1 MPKWSRPYA
10 PKFYLHWQNFRAYGR
25 PKAGLG
31 IRKKE
36 KRKEKKKG
44 RKREGEVN
52 EYKNNSPFARHC
64 VHSCIDCRPKALT
77 TPHSSSEALFAEAVG
92 RSPSMLSSAR
102 VRYYK
107 VFSTGRASYWLA
119 CSSLQERI
127 TSGLCGSH
135 TNLQRSLLSC
145 VGGSCGLGW
154 KFDLFERHIAIAL
167 KIRIPVLF
175 CLVLVALLL
184 LRLPHHTFLCSVMA
198 SAGCYLWTAV
208 LSWRW
213 CAQFSPPPV
222 PWFREAQL
230 FL

>member
-1 MPKWSRPYA
+1 MLPPNR
-10 PKFYLHWQNFRAYGR
+10 QNFRAYGR

-102 VRYYK
+102 VRH
-107 VFSTGRASYWLA
+107 FSVESLILADWLA
-119 CSSLQERI
+119 AAFKRGFSN
-127 TSGLCGSH
+127 SH
-135 TNLQRSLLSC
+135 KRVVWISYLLAE
-145 VGGSCGLGW
+145 V
-154 KFDLFERHIAIAL
+154 FA
-167 KIRIPVLF
+167 
-175 CLVLVALLL
+175 
-184 LRLPHHTFLCSVMA
+184 FLC
-198 SAGCYLWTAV
+198 W
-208 LSWRW
+208 
-213 CAQFSPPPV
+213 
-222 PWFREAQL
+222 
-230 FL
+230 